1 MCTKILNLIFLSY
14 SVMCLTVYFHAFAIC
29 CNPSHLHVLYCFCH
43 HTFCSSSS
51 LAYSTNIGT
60 LCSCRYSFWVRSC
73 RKIRKPKKVLQ
84 KLQESDDP
92 KAYKNII
99 QILRADFFFCSS
111 YEGRRTFNAMEIQI
125 HCTTTQFPGK

>member
-1 MCTKILNLIFLSY
+1 MLLQSAAIPFIYMFFIASVITPSVLLQALHIPLTLERCALVDILSGFGPVGKSEN
-14 SVMCLTVYFHAFAIC
+14 
-29 CNPSHLHVLYCFCH
+29 
-43 HTFCSSSS
+43 
-51 LAYSTNIGT
+51 
-60 LCSCRYSFWVRSC
+60 
-73 RKIRKPKKVLQ
+73 PKKFC

-125 HCTTTQFPGK
+125 HCTTTQSPGK